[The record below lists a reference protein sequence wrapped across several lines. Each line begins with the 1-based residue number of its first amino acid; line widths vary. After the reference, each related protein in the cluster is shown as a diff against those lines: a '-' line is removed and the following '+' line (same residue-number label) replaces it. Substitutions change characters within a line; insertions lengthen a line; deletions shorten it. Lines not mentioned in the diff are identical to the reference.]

1 MVRLYWIAAVLTA
14 AACTAPTPGAAP
26 LEPDDFLFGGLPADA
41 DSAEVRMTFGEPDS
55 VVVADNPYD
64 AFEPIES
71 WHYNGF
77 IVRYEGGIRPTGF
90 LITGSDERTLRGI
103 RVGDTAE
110 QVLRMYG
117 APPYRY
123 DPVWT
128 YVDPLDAEGTFVI
141 EFLVEEDTVRSI
153 HLGRSGG

>member
-1 MVRLYWIAAVLTA
+1 MVSTRWVATLLLT
-14 AACTAPTPGAAP
+14 AACTAPTPGAPP
-26 LEPDDFLFGGLPADA
+26 LEPDDFLFAGLPADA

-55 VVVADNPYD
+55 IVVAENPFD

-71 WHYNGF
+71 WHYDGF
-77 IVRYEGGIRPTGF
+77 IVRYSGGIVPTSF
-90 LITGSDERTLRGI
+90 LITGTDERTLRGI
-103 RVGDTAE
+103 RVGDTADR
-110 QVLRMYG
+110 VLRLYG

-153 HLGRSGG
+153 HLGRGGG